1 MNYVPISVGII
12 TDYSPKWIFNW
23 ILCYLSPY
31 NWSTCSIINSMAM
44 TLQSGGLTQDENLN
58 VRYNGS
64 AVAGKANGMNSQRKS
79 GLSGRKP
86 LGDLSNSRKP
96 DLNQSSKWKNTK
108 NLTFI
113 DEETGAGKKKNIL
126 KGSEKVQKGTRK
138 VLSDISN
145 SGMPNLPE
153 ASKKKQKLK
162 LSTVREESL
171 HHNAICEERFLHNHQ
186 DCIKSQNSAMDK
198 DQFLSIVG
206 LDLPKELMTSTR
218 RKPDSPLKLM
228 EMAEL
233 AVVDRSPKKLCLFG
247 RGWPDSSPPCK
258 SPKSRS
264 VDTFSLWKDTDSIN
278 FTLIKTP

>member
-1 MNYVPISVGII
+1 MIWFNIVICIS
-12 TDYSPKWIFNW
+12 
-23 ILCYLSPY
+23 
-31 NWSTCSIINSMAM
+31 
-44 TLQSGGLTQDENLN
+44 
-58 VRYNGS
+58 GS

-206 LDLPKELMTSTR
+206 LGMVLS
-218 RKPDSPLKLM
+218 RK
-228 EMAEL
+228 AH
-233 AVVDRSPKKLCLFG
+233 
-247 RGWPDSSPPCK
+247 
-258 SPKSRS
+258 
-264 VDTFSLWKDTDSIN
+264 FSLIFLVIFVHIFCFFLLFRSSQRVDDIH
-278 FTLIKTP
+278 

>member
-1 MNYVPISVGII
+1 
-12 TDYSPKWIFNW
+12 
-23 ILCYLSPY
+23 
-31 NWSTCSIINSMAM
+31 MAM

-64 AVAGKANGMNSQRKS
+64 AVAGKANAMNSQRKS

-96 DLNQSSKWKNTK
+96 DLNQSSKWQNTK

-206 LDLPKELMTSTR
+206 LDLPNELMTSTR

-247 RGWPDSSPPCK
+247 RGWPASSPPCK
-258 SPKSRS
+258 SPKSPS

-278 FTLIKTP
+278 FTLIKTL